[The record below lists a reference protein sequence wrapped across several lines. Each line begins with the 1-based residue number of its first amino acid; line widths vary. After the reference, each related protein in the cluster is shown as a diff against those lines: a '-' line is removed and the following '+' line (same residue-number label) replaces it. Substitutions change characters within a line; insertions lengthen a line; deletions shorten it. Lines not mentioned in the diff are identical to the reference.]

1 MQRLFA
7 LSFILFCCFS
17 IVSSTA
23 QDSTRKTGIIT
34 GSVVN
39 AITQAPIAGATIR
52 VTGTKYG
59 AVSKA
64 DGKFTIRN
72 VPAGIYSVQANSI
85 GFTPLSKSD
94 IIVSTGKPYIIGFE
108 LQETSLQTEEVEV
121 TASYFSRNPET
132 ITSTQTLNA
141 EDVRRAPGVQED
153 IVRAVA
159 LLPGVSVT
167 QAGRNDLIVRGG
179 APFENLFIVDN
190 LEVPNI
196 NHFGTQG
203 STGGPLSIINIDFVR
218 EASFA
223 AGGVQ
228 TRFGDRVSSL
238 TNISLRNG
246 NEEQFG
252 GELNLSATGFGII
265 GEGPI
270 ADKGSYLFSVRRS
283 YLDLIFKAAGFSF
296 IPEYWDFQTK
306 VHYRLDASNS
316 LTFLA
321 IGALNTVTFNN
332 DDADDRANNE
342 RILAPSQNQY
352 FSGLTWKSLFENGYA
367 AVTLGRT
374 FSTFESRQRDST
386 LTDIF
391 RNTSS
396 EGENSLRS
404 DIFLQLSPST
414 ELTFGNTAK
423 FASQL
428 RYDLLVP
435 DYLRRD
441 NNGIGRGLDT
451 LSDFTAFRNAT
462 YITLTSKL
470 VEQLSVTAGV
480 RLDYYDFLSNSTY
493 FSPRVGL
500 SYSTHENGAINIT
513 AGRYYQPPQFIWLVG
528 DKSNGNALQPLR
540 ADQIIAGYELKLTP
554 SLKIQAETYYKWYA
568 NYPARVF
575 RPQAVLSPS
584 GFDDVFNDI
593 PFGLEPIV
601 NSGEGYARGF
611 EVFMQ
616 KKLDDIP
623 LYGLLSISINQTRFT
638 ALDGIERAGSFDSR
652 YIGNIAV
659 GYRFNEEWE
668 LSSKFR
674 LASGLPTTPFI
685 ESGDRIGSL
694 DFSRF
699 NEGER
704 LPTFHAL
711 DIRLDKRWNFTGLQL
726 VTYIDIQ
733 NIYGRKNVS
742 AIRWDR
748 RTNKAEQNESIGLL
762 PSIGVNIEF

>member
-1 MQRLFA
+1 MKAIFAFTSIIVCLLFNSV
-7 LSFILFCCFS
+7 LY
-17 IVSSTA
+17 A
-23 QDSTRKTGIIT
+23 QDSTRSVGIIT

-52 VTGTKYG
+52 VVGTKYG
-59 AVSKA
+59 AVSKS
-64 DGKFTIRN
+64 DGRFTIRN
-72 VPAGIYSVQANSI
+72 IPAGIYTVLASYI
-85 GFTPLSKSD
+85 GFTPLNKSD
-94 IIVSTGKPYIIGFE
+94 IVVSTGKPYSIVFE
-108 LQETSLQTEEVEV
+108 LTESTIQTEEVQV

-190 LEVPNI
+190 IEVPNI
-196 NHFGTQG
+196 NHFGSQG

-218 EASFA
+218 EANFA
-223 AGGVQ
+223 AGGFQ
-228 TRFGDRVSSL
+228 TRYGDRLSSL
-238 TNISLRNG
+238 TNITLRNG
-246 NEEQFG
+246 NEEVFG

-270 ADKGSYLFSVRRS
+270 GDKGSYLFSVRRS

-296 IPEYWDFQTK
+296 IPEYWDVQTK
-306 VHYRLDASNS
+306 INYRLDESNS

-321 IGALNTVTFNN
+321 IGAINTVSFNN
-332 DDADDRANNE
+332 DDAEDKSKNE
-342 RILAPSQNQY
+342 RILAPEQNQY
-352 FSGLTWKSLFENGYA
+352 FSGLTWKSLFKDGYA
-367 AVTLGRT
+367 SVTLGRT
-374 FSTFESRQRDST
+374 FTNFDSRQRDST

-396 EGENSLRS
+396 EGENSIRA
-404 DIFLQLSPST
+404 DIFIQLSPQT
-414 ELTFGNTAK
+414 EIIFGNTAK
-423 FASQL
+423 FASL
-428 RYDLLVP
+428 LKYDLLVP
-435 DYLRRD
+435 ENLRRD
-441 NNGIGRGLDT
+441 NAGIGRALDT
-451 LSDFTAFRNAT
+451 TTDFTALRNAM
-462 YITLTSKL
+462 YATLTSKL
-470 VEQLSVTAGV
+470 TDNISATLGA
-480 RLDYYDFLSNSTY
+480 RFDYYDFLESKAY

-500 SYSTHENGAINIT
+500 SYATHDNGSINIT
-513 AGRYYQPPQFIWLVG
+513 AGRYYQPPQYIWLVG
-528 DKSNGNALQPLR
+528 DASNGKNLKALQ
-540 ADQIIAGYELKLTP
+540 ADQVIAGYELKLT
-554 SLKIQAETYYKWYA
+554 SALKLQIEGYYKRYE
-568 NYPARVF
+568 NYPARVY

-601 NSGEGYARGF
+601 NSGTGYARGF
-611 EVFMQ
+611 EIFVQ
-616 KKLDDIP
+616 KKLDEIP
-623 LYGLLSISINQTRFT
+623 LYGLISISVNETRFK

-652 YIGNIAV
+652 YVGNIAV

-668 LSSKFR
+668 ISSKFR
-674 LASGLPTTPFI
+674 IASGLPTTPFI
-685 ESGDRIGSL
+685 TTGDKIGSL

-699 NEGER
+699 NEGDR

-711 DIRLDKRWNFTGLQL
+711 DIRIDKRWNFTGLQL

-733 NIYGRKNVS
+733 NIYARKNIS

-748 RTNKAEQNESIGLL
+748 RTNKAEFNESIGIL
-762 PSIGVNIEF
+762 PSIGINIEF

>member
-1 MQRLFA
+1 MQLRGSFLTA
-7 LSFILFCCFS
+7 LLCVLSFMNAY
-17 IVSSTA
+17 A
-23 QDSTRKTGIIT
+23 QDSTKSVGTIT
-34 GSVVN
+34 GYVVN
-39 AITQAPIAGATIR
+39 GVTQSPLAGATIR
-52 VTGTKYG
+52 VVGTKYG
-59 AVSKA
+59 AVSKQ
-64 DGKFTIRN
+64 DGRFTIRN
-72 VPAGIYSVQANSI
+72 VPAGVYTVLASSI
-85 GFTPLSKSD
+85 GYTPLNKSD
-94 IIVSTGKPYIIGFE
+94 VIVSTGKPYSITFE
-108 LQETSLQTEEVEV
+108 LMETTIKTDEVEV
-121 TASYFSRNPET
+121 TASYFTRNPET

-153 IVRAVA
+153 VVRAVA

-218 EASFA
+218 EANFA
-223 AGGVQ
+223 AGGFQ
-228 TRFGDRVSSL
+228 TRYGDRLSSL

-246 NEEQFG
+246 NEERFG

-306 VHYRLDASNS
+306 INYRLDESNS
-316 LTFLA
+316 LTFLT

-332 DDADDRANNE
+332 DDAEDKANNE
-342 RILAPSQNQY
+342 RILSPEQNQY
-352 FSGLTWKSLFENGYA
+352 FSGLTWKSLFSNGYVS
-367 AVTLGRT
+367 VTLGRT
-374 FSTFESRQRDST
+374 FTNFDTRQRDST
-386 LTDIF
+386 LTEIF

-396 EGENSLRS
+396 EGENSLRA
-404 DIFLQLSPST
+404 DAFVQLSPET
-414 ELTFGNTAK
+414 EIVFGNTAK

-428 RYDLLVP
+428 RYNILVP
-435 DYLRRD
+435 SNIRKD
-441 NNGIGRGLDT
+441 NFGIGRGLDT
-451 LSDFTAFRNAT
+451 VADFTAFRNAT
-462 YITLTSKL
+462 YATITSKL
-470 VEQLSVTAGV
+470 TKDISATVGA
-480 RLDYYDFLSNSTY
+480 RLDYYDYLETKAY
-493 FSPRVGL
+493 FSPRIGL
-500 SYSTHENGAINIT
+500 SYSTHDNGTVNIT
-513 AGRYYQPPQFIWLVG
+513 AGRYYQPPQYIWLIG
-528 DKSNGNALQPLR
+528 DASNSKNLKALK
-540 ADQIIAGYELKLTP
+540 ADQIIAGYELKLTS
-554 SLKIQAETYYKWYA
+554 SLKLQVEGYYKKYD
-568 NYPARVF
+568 NYPTRVF

-593 PFGLEPIV
+593 PFGLEPLL
-601 NSGEGYARGF
+601 SEGSGYARGF
-611 EVFMQ
+611 EIFMQ
-616 KKLDDIP
+616 KKLDELP
-623 LYGLLSISINQTRFT
+623 LYGLLSISVNQTRFKS
-638 ALDGIERAGSFDSR
+638 LDGIERAGSFDSR

-685 ESGDRIGSL
+685 TGGANIGAL
-694 DFSRF
+694 DFTRY

-711 DIRLDKRWNFTGLQL
+711 DVRLDKRWNFTGVQL

-733 NIYGRKNVS
+733 NIYGRKNIS

-748 RTNKAEQNESIGLL
+748 RENKAEYNESIGLL
-762 PSIGVNIEF
+762 PSIGVNVEF